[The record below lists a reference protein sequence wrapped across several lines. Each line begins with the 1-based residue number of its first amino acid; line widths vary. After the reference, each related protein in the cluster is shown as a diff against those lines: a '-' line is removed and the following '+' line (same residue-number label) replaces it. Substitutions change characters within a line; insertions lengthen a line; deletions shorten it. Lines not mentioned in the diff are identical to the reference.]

1 MWYHVYRVYYVISSV
16 SIDWNFAIASAQL
29 LMVRY
34 FSSIGYMKYHA
45 LSLYILWKPNAA
57 ISTLCASIFC
67 LSYLFERKL
76 ESRNIDAK
84 NLKREKVWAR
94 KYRNMYIYKKVEI
107 IYGFLVLI
115 FPVFVWIFRIFASII
130 CWYMCS
136 ITVTHTNDAKINLIH
151 MNLLQCHS
159 TP

>member
-29 LMVRY
+29 LMVSS

-57 ISTLCASIFC
+57 ISTLCVSIFC
-67 LSYLFERKL
+67 LSYIFERKL

-107 IYGFLVLI
+107 YIWFSRVDISRLRVNISNFCFHNMLIYVLYY
-115 FPVFVWIFRIFASII
+115 
-130 CWYMCS
+130 C
-136 ITVTHTNDAKINLIH
+136 NIH
-151 MNLLQCHS
+151 QRY
-159 TP
+159 